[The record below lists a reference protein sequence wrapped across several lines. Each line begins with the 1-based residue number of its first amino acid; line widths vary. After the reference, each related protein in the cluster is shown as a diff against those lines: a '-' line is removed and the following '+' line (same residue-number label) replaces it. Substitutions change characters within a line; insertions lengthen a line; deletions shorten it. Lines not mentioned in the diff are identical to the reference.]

1 MEDDALDNAQLHALH
16 WAFFSSVM
24 DKDFPELFAE
34 FVTWCDSL
42 SKEEMDSILS
52 DDDEDMDAPVWAGVL
67 PLGVAVA
74 EPLPDPLMPERQV
87 PPPVAA
93 WSRGKQG

>member
-34 FVTWCDSL
+34 FVTWCDNL
-42 SKEEMDSILS
+42 SKEDMDHILS
-52 DDDEDMDAPVWAGVL
+52 DDNELDMEDSQEETPTYTADEIWKSISVN
-67 PLGVAVA
+67 
-74 EPLPDPLMPERQV
+74 
-87 PPPVAA
+87 
-93 WSRGKQG
+93 

>member
-1 MEDDALDNAQLHALH
+1 MADGLDAQLHALH

-34 FVTWCDSL
+34 FVTWCDNL

-52 DDDEDMDAPVWAGVL
+52 DDDEDMEDTEEETVTYTEDEIWKSLSVN
-67 PLGVAVA
+67 
-74 EPLPDPLMPERQV
+74 
-87 PPPVAA
+87 
-93 WSRGKQG
+93 

>member
-34 FVTWCDSL
+34 FVTWCDNL
-42 SKEEMDSILS
+42 SKEDMDSILS
-52 DDDEDMDAPVWAGVL
+52 DDEEDIEDSEEETVTYTEDEIWKSLSVN
-67 PLGVAVA
+67 
-74 EPLPDPLMPERQV
+74 
-87 PPPVAA
+87 
-93 WSRGKQG
+93 

>member
-42 SKEEMDSILS
+42 SKEEMATILS
-52 DDDEDMDAPVWAGVL
+52 DDNELEWTEDSEQSEQPEDSDDETGTFTEDDIWKSL
-67 PLGVAVA
+67 S
-74 EPLPDPLMPERQV
+74 EN
-87 PPPVAA
+87 
-93 WSRGKQG
+93 

>member
-34 FVTWCDSL
+34 FVTWCDNL
-42 SKEEMDSILS
+42 SKEDMDHILS
-52 DDDEDMDAPVWAGVL
+52 DDEEDMEDSQEETVTHTEDEIWKSLSVN
-67 PLGVAVA
+67 
-74 EPLPDPLMPERQV
+74 
-87 PPPVAA
+87 
-93 WSRGKQG
+93 

>member
-34 FVTWCDSL
+34 FVTWCDNL
-42 SKEEMDSILS
+42 SKEEMATILS
-52 DDDEDMDAPVWAGVL
+52 DDEEDMEDSQEETPTYTADEIWKSLSVN
-67 PLGVAVA
+67 
-74 EPLPDPLMPERQV
+74 
-87 PPPVAA
+87 
-93 WSRGKQG
+93 

>member
-34 FVTWCDSL
+34 FVTWCDNL

-52 DDDEDMDAPVWAGVL
+52 DDEEDMEDSQEETPTYTEDEIWKSLSVN
-67 PLGVAVA
+67 
-74 EPLPDPLMPERQV
+74 
-87 PPPVAA
+87 
-93 WSRGKQG
+93 

>member
-34 FVTWCDSL
+34 FVTWCDNL
-42 SKEEMDSILS
+42 SKEEMDSIFS
-52 DDDEDMDAPVWAGVL
+52 DDEEDMEDSEDETVTYTEDEIWKSLSVN
-67 PLGVAVA
+67 
-74 EPLPDPLMPERQV
+74 
-87 PPPVAA
+87 
-93 WSRGKQG
+93 

>member
-34 FVTWCDSL
+34 FVTWCDNL
-42 SKEEMDSILS
+42 SKEDMDHILS
-52 DDDEDMDAPVWAGVL
+52 DDEEDMEDSDEETVTHTEDEIWKSLSVN
-67 PLGVAVA
+67 
-74 EPLPDPLMPERQV
+74 
-87 PPPVAA
+87 
-93 WSRGKQG
+93 

>member
-34 FVTWCDSL
+34 FVTWCDNL
-42 SKEEMDSILS
+42 SKEDMDSIFS
-52 DDDEDMDAPVWAGVL
+52 VDEEDMEDSEDETVTYTEDEIWKSLSVN
-67 PLGVAVA
+67 
-74 EPLPDPLMPERQV
+74 
-87 PPPVAA
+87 
-93 WSRGKQG
+93 

>member
-34 FVTWCDSL
+34 FVTWCDNL
-42 SKEEMDSILS
+42 SKEDMDHILS
-52 DDDEDMDAPVWAGVL
+52 DDEEDIEDSQEETPTYTADEIWKSLSVN
-67 PLGVAVA
+67 
-74 EPLPDPLMPERQV
+74 
-87 PPPVAA
+87 
-93 WSRGKQG
+93 

>member
-1 MEDDALDNAQLHALH
+1 MEEENNIDAQLHALH

-42 SKEEMDSILS
+42 SKEEMATILS
-52 DDDEDMDAPVWAGVL
+52 DDEEDMEDSDDKTVTHTEDEIWKSL
-67 PLGVAVA
+67 S
-74 EPLPDPLMPERQV
+74 EN
-87 PPPVAA
+87 
-93 WSRGKQG
+93 